1 MLSKHNT
8 LDFSGQSIYAGIDV
22 HNKMWKVCLYC
33 EGLELKQMTIPPE
46 PEKFANHLKK
56 NYPGANYKCVYEAG
70 YSGFWIQH
78 ELKRQSVECIVVN
91 PADVPSTNKEKAFKT
106 DRIDC
111 RKLARSLRNLELEGI
126 YVPQREELE
135 DRNLLRLR
143 TSSVKKCTR
152 IKNEI
157 KAMLCF
163 YGIEV
168 NGEGCKKSWT
178 KKHIKYLETLSMGN
192 NSGNISLKSLL
203 DELKYYNT
211 VLEKKSEDIL
221 KLSNEIKYK
230 ENIKNL
236 MTIPG
241 LSTLSS
247 MIILTELID
256 IKRFKSL
263 RQLSSFVGLIPSEYS
278 SGQREFKYSM
288 TRRGNP
294 FLKRILVE
302 CSWIAIRKDP
312 ALLMCYKKYCK
323 QMNGAKAIIKISR
336 KLLNRI
342 RYVLINKKSYEIGI
356 VQ

>member
-1 MLSKHNT
+1 
-8 LDFSGQSIYAGIDV
+8 
-22 HNKMWKVCLYC
+22 
-33 EGLELKQMTIPPE
+33 
-46 PEKFANHLKK
+46 
-56 NYPGANYKCVYEAG
+56 
-70 YSGFWIQH
+70 
-78 ELKRQSVECIVVN
+78 
-91 PADVPSTNKEKAFKT
+91 
-106 DRIDC
+106 
-111 RKLARSLRNLELEGI
+111 
-126 YVPQREELE
+126 
-135 DRNLLRLR
+135 
-143 TSSVKKCTR
+143 
-152 IKNEI
+152 
-157 KAMLCF
+157 
-163 YGIEV
+163 
-168 NGEGCKKSWT
+168 
-178 KKHIKYLETLSMGN
+178 
-192 NSGNISLKSLL
+192 
-203 DELKYYNT
+203 
-211 VLEKKSEDIL
+211 
-221 KLSNEIKYK
+221 
-230 ENIKNL
+230 